1 MIEYDGKNYVLKYN
15 MKRIEM
21 IESVTNMPTLA
32 EIKRTGG
39 MLSLLSLK
47 AYIAYAIKRDGEDKF
62 LPPKKGMKIAESLIE
77 ANGYAEVCG
86 LVLESLERDC
96 PFFFQVG

>member
-1 MIEYDGKNYVLKYN
+1 MIEYDGENYVLKYN

-47 AYIAYAIKRDGEDKF
+47 TYIAWSMCINGEW
-62 LPPKKGMKIAESLIE
+62 KKHGRYCMWKPD
-77 ANGYAEVCG
+77 N
-86 LVLESLERDC
+86 
-96 PFFFQVG
+96 

>member
-47 AYIAYAIKRDGEDKF
+47 TYIAYAIKKEGDDKF
-62 LPPKKGMKIAESLIE
+62 LPSKKGVKIAETLIE
-77 ANGYAEVCG
+77 NNGYADVCG
-86 LVLESLERDC
+86 MVLESLERDC
-96 PFFFQVG
+96 PFFFQAG

>member
-39 MLSLLSLK
+39 MLGLLALK
-47 AYIAYAIKRDGEDKF
+47 VYIAYAIKREGEYKF

-77 ANGYAEVCG
+77 TNGYAEVCG
-86 LVLESLERDC
+86 LVLENLERDC
-96 PFFFQVG
+96 PFFFQAG

>member
-39 MLSLLSLK
+39 MLGLLALK
-47 AYIAYAIKRDGEDKF
+47 VYIAYAIKR
-62 LPPKKGMKIAESLIE
+62 
-77 ANGYAEVCG
+77 
-86 LVLESLERDC
+86 
-96 PFFFQVG
+96 

>member
-39 MLSLLSLK
+39 MLGLLSLK
-47 AYIAYAIKRDGEDKF
+47 TYIAYAIKEEGDDKF
-62 LPPKKGMKIAESLIE
+62 LPPKKGTTKLAMP
-77 ANGYAEVCG
+77 
-86 LVLESLERDC
+86 C
-96 PFFFQVG
+96 PISS